1 MGAADVIPGVSGG
14 TIAFITGIYEELVY
28 SINAI
33 DADALR
39 VLTKF
44 ELASFWKRI
53 NGNFLATV
61 FAGITTSLVLL
72 SGFMLYLLSDYPV
85 MTWAFIFGVV
95 LISGP
100 LILRRIKKWRV
111 GSIAA
116 LLIGAGVAYVLTIL
130 SPTQTPDNLFFILFS
145 GAIAICALVLPGISG
160 VFILLLLGKY
170 QTIITALSEF
180 NVLVIIAFTIGCA
193 LGLIGISKL
202 ITRALNNYE
211 YVTLALLSGFM
222 MGALNKIWPW
232 RKVMEYATN
241 SKGDQIA
248 VFDKSILPWDFLSET
263 GKDPQLFQAILM
275 MALGV
280 LIVVVT
286 EKIAVRLK
294 TKH

>member
-1 MGAADVIPGVSGG
+1 MGAVDVIPGISGG

-28 SINAI
+28 SLAAI
-33 DADALR
+33 DAEALR
-39 VLTKF
+39 LLTKF
-44 ELASFWKRI
+44 EFAAFWKRI

-61 FAGITTSLVLL
+61 FTGITTSLVLL
-72 SGFMLYLLSDYPV
+72 SGIMLYLLSDYPV
-85 MTWAFIFGVV
+85 MTWSFLFGIV

-100 LILRRIKKWRV
+100 LILRRIKKWRAD
-111 GSIAA
+111 SIIT
-116 LLIGAGVAYVLTIL
+116 LFIGAGIAYVLTIL
-130 SPTQTPDNLFFILFS
+130 SPTQTPDNLFFIFLA
-145 GAIAICALVLPGISG
+145 GAVAICAMVLPGISV

-170 QTIITALSEF
+170 QPIIMALTEF
-180 NVLVIIAFTIGCA
+180 NVPVIFTFTIGCA
-193 LGLIGISKL
+193 LGLIGISRL
-202 ITRALNNYE
+202 ITRALTNYE
-211 YVTLALLSGFM
+211 HATLALLCGFM

-263 GKDPQLFQAILM
+263 GKDPQLFQAIFM

-280 LIVVVT
+280 LIVVLI

>member
-1 MGAADVIPGVSGG
+1 MGAVDVIPGVSGG
-14 TIAFITGIYEELVY
+14 TIAFSTGIYEELVY
-28 SINAI
+28 SINTI
-33 DADALR
+33 DAETFRL
-39 VLTKF
+39 LTKF
-44 ELASFWKRI
+44 EFASFWKKI

-61 FAGITTSLVLL
+61 FAGITTSFLLL
-72 SGFMLYLLSDYPV
+72 SGFMLFLLKDYSV
-85 MTWAFIFGVV
+85 MTWSFLFG
-95 LISGP
+95 LILTSGP
-100 LILRRIKKWRV
+100 LILRSIKKWRAD
-111 GSIAA
+111 SIAG
-116 LLIGAGVAYVLTIL
+116 LIIGIGVAYILTIL
-130 SPTQTPDNLFFILFS
+130 SPTQTPDNLFFVFFT
-145 GAIAICALVLPGISG
+145 GAVSICALIVPGISG

-170 QTIITALSEF
+170 QAMVMALNEF
-180 NVLVIIAFTIGCA
+180 NILVIFTFIIGCI
-193 LGLIGISKL
+193 LGLIGISRL
-202 ITRALNNYE
+202 LTRAINNYPQV
-211 YVTLALLSGFM
+211 YLAVLSGFM

-294 TKH
+294 TKR